1 MSASVAGRSPAMF
14 RFTSDSYAP
23 RERLA
28 AWREIFGRTV
38 VDIDITPSGDAP
50 FRSDATV
57 CQLPGLGVL
66 FVSTV
71 AMHMEHP
78 RALVRDDDL
87 SFVAAPTARWIAAQ
101 RGRRHVLGR
110 GAGVLLSNGEPGA
123 VTLCDAASFV
133 SFRVPRAAIA
143 PLVRDLDEAICRPVA
158 AHNRALRLLVGYLG
172 CARATEAFV
181 SPALQRLA
189 TTHVYD
195 LIAVAFG
202 ATRDGAEAARTRGL
216 PAARLN
222 AAKAYVVDHLERGN
236 LSAAMVGSELGVTER
251 YIQMLFAREGLSF
264 SEFVLSQRLA
274 RAHAMLR
281 DPRHAESTIG
291 SIALAVGFNDLSHF
305 NRSFRRRYGCR
316 PSDTRGQPRRVS
328 DER

>member
-1 MSASVAGRSPAMF
+1 MF
-14 RFTSDSYAP
+14 RFTSDAYAP
-23 RERLA
+23 RERLT
-28 AWREIFGRTV
+28 AWREVVGRTV
-38 VDIDITPSGDAP
+38 VNIDITPSGDAP

-57 CQLPGLGVL
+57 CQLPGLGLL

-78 RALVRDDDL
+78 RELIRDDDI
-87 SFVAAPTARWIAAQ
+87 SFIVAPTARWIASQ
-101 RGRRHVLGR
+101 RGQHHVLGR

-133 SFRVPRAAIA
+133 SFRAPRTAIA
-143 PLVRDLDEAICRPVA
+143 PLVANLDEAICRPIA
-158 AHNRALRLLVGYLG
+158 ANNRVLRLLVGYLG
-172 CARATEAFV
+172 CARDTDAFV

-195 LIAVAFG
+195 LIALAVG
-202 ATRDGAEAARTRGL
+202 ATRDAAQDARTRGL
-216 PAARLN
+216 PAARLQ
-222 AAKAYVVDHLERGN
+222 AAKAYVVDHLEQAN
-236 LSAAMVGSELGVTER
+236 LSAAMVGSELGVTDR

-264 SEFVLSQRLA
+264 SEFVLSHRLT
-274 RAHAMLR
+274 RAHEMLR
-281 DPRHAESTIG
+281 DPRHAGSTIG
-291 SIALAVGFNDLSHF
+291 AIALAAGFNDLSHF
-305 NRSFRRRYGCR
+305 NRLFRRQYGCR